1 MNSASPEPV
10 ISMTSTLILR
20 RVDPRRPNF
29 LIEYSDEKC
38 EKYLDLRRELAG
50 EKRRGC
56 REVFAEK
63 AERWR
68 A

>member
-1 MNSASPEPV
+1 M
-10 ISMTSTLILR
+10 ISMTSALIL

-38 EKYLDLRRELAG
+38 EKYLDLRRELTG
-50 EKRRGC
+50 ERRRRC
-56 REVFAEK
+56 REVFAKK

-68 A
+68 E